1 MILAVAI
8 GIVLTI
14 VCVIMVLRTWYD
26 KEVDNQTALMV
37 EIAVIYLVVS
47 AVVLISYFESKPED
61 YTQDCVCSCECCE
74 RSETE

>member
-1 MILAVAI
+1 MILAVAV

-37 EIAVIYLVVS
+37 GIAVIYLVVS
-47 AVVLISYFESKPED
+47 AVVLCSYFGSKPED

-74 RSETE
+74 RSEPE